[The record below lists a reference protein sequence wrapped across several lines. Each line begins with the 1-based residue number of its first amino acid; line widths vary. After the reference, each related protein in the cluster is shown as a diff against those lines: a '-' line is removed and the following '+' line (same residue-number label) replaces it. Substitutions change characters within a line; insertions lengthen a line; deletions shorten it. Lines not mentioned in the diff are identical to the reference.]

1 VVSGWESSL
10 EQTHLDLQVLAGIFA
25 ALRIQLQYYPRM
37 DGRERAAELFQE
49 AYEAQM
55 RGDLEAAV
63 RLYERSLEAQPT
75 AEAHTFLGWAWSFL
89 GDLDR
94 AIECCKRAIDC
105 DPTFGNP
112 YNDIGAYLIER
123 GALDDAIPWLER
135 AKHAPRYAAPEYPRF
150 NLGRVYV
157 AKDMLAA
164 ALREFQE
171 AVTVRPGY
179 EPALRA
185 IAAIRV
191 RLN

>member
-1 VVSGWESSL
+1 
-10 EQTHLDLQVLAGIFA
+10 
-25 ALRIQLQYYPRM
+25 M
-37 DGRERAAELFQE
+37 DARELAAELFQA

-55 RGDLEAAV
+55 RGDLGEAV
-63 RLYERSLEAQPT
+63 RLYQRSLDAQPT
-75 AEAHTFLGWAWSFL
+75 AEAHTFLGWTWSFL

-123 GALDDAIPWLER
+123 GDLDQAIPWLQR

-157 AKDMLAA
+157 AKEMLSA
-164 ALREFQE
+164 ALREFEE
-171 AVTVRPGY
+171 ALSVRPDY
-179 EPALRA
+179 EPARRA
-185 IAAIRV
+185 IAALRV